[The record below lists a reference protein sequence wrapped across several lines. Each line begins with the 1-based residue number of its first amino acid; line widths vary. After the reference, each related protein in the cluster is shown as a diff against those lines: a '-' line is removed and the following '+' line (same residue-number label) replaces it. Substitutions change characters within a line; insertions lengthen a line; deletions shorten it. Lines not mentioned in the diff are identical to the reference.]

1 MTTLPT
7 IPLVSDTPSPFM
19 AWYKAWMRW
28 LMQYAHRHCCVMLR
42 NAVSCISKAKFICVY
57 TSSVECTAVL
67 SVRKAADTICADDKV
82 DHFMHGHYGI
92 NQSLSLWS
100 IVR

>member
-1 MTTLPT
+1 M
-7 IPLVSDTPSPFM
+7 
-19 AWYKAWMRW
+19 
-28 LMQYAHRHCCVMLR
+28 CVHFQ
-42 NAVSCISKAKFICVY
+42 C
-57 TSSVECTAVL
+57 VECTAVL

-92 NQSLSLWS
+92 NQSLLLWS